1 MLVLLIRQIE
11 DRWIAR
17 IAIVVR
23 SCKDPRYIS
32 LCSLFILVSLPVS
45 HVLIYIEID
54 RV

>member
-17 IAIVVR
+17 IASVVR

-32 LCSLFILVSLPVS
+32 LSPSLILVPLPVS